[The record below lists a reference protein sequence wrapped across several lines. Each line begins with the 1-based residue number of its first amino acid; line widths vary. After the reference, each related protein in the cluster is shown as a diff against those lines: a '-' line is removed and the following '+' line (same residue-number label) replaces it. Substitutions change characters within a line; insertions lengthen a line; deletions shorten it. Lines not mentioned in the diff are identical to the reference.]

1 MQSGCTIDV
10 SAGLLERIRAAWRLY
25 EGAYGPDLDME
36 EAPSGSQTL
45 STTSSGDWMRV
56 QLREALVLTMEEL
69 ESQGFQT
76 SHIQSAVLSVLRR
89 LESRLTRQEAVWGL
103 FHDEQRGGVRRGV
116 AGLAC
121 MLREAAL
128 NHVLSRL
135 DRDQLPEY
143 YAGTSR
149 MVDQGR
155 VVSVGTEKNRVER
168 DAETSAEEVQ
178 LERDAQ
184 EARRRQ
190 QELEA
195 RQARERLEKMQAQ
208 QAQQEAEEAA
218 RRKAWILQQAMA
230 SEDEDD
236 DDGDWD
242 ASEEE
247 ASDNSDIEDWE
258 LWGSREEIA
267 KKREEKARREMRRE
281 DKLVL
286 IAREM
291 RGAKAGVAKAKRE
304 GDKAALKGF
313 GAVIG
318 RLRREM
324 GELGIDDGELDAV
337 EVDHDGLPEGVDESP
352 PSPSPSSPSSPS
364 SCSRSSSS
372 GDAFGLDMFEEV
384 GASEPVAA
392 TKVNPLYACIVS
404 RLTERRAVQGPGKA
418 AGNGKHGA
426 KQRTKH
432 QIKQQSKENKKHLEA
447 RKHPK
452 ALLQQLAQREGW
464 GAPRFEKLP
473 SGGERNPQ
481 GGIRFQALIDVKR
494 SPAKGNKTKV
504 RLGALRFVL
513 SPELDGWN
521 TVTEAQDAVSTK
533 ALMDLFGGSAAQ
545 AALVEWDLLK
555 APFDDFVMEVAQWE
569 GDGAM
574 AAQEDLS
581 RARNE
586 FVARALSVS
595 GLRLACSFEG
605 DDAREVLKQQHMDM
619 DEEMM
624 RAMAQRKDQLARPSV
639 SAQSE
644 ALASEFRDWNSS
656 AAGKYWREK
665 RDGLPVTQIRD
676 ELLQALG
683 VHDVV
688 LVSGETGSGKTTQ
701 VPQMLLD
708 DCLESL
714 RGAQCSIVCTQ
725 PRRIAAIS
733 VADRVSEERG
743 EAGPGKKGS
752 AVGYSVRFDSAT
764 NATTRLEF
772 CTTGILLR
780 RLSSDPALLRLSH
793 VVVDEVHERTM
804 QSDFLIAMLRD
815 LVGKRRRAG
824 FPLKV
829 ILMSATMNTEVI
841 ANYFAGC
848 PVLGASG
855 RTFPV
860 QHLFLEDVYE
870 ATGYV
875 LDAESSSSLRD
886 YQSLRDGQ
894 KRLENSAGSKNKALL
909 KSNWGDQTTDVIL
922 NPNVDAASLAAMLDD
937 DRYSPSTVRN
947 ISRVNEE
954 RIDMDLVE
962 HVVLHIHNTQDP
974 GAILIFVPG
983 MAEIDNLTRRLVSQ
997 RCLKGHVV
1005 VPLHSSISPKDQKSA
1020 FKLHGEGVRKIVIS
1034 TNIAETSVTIEDV
1047 VYVIDT
1053 GKHKERRHDASRSMS
1068 MLVEDLVSVAN
1079 ANQRKGRAGRVRE
1092 GTCYAL
1098 YTRQC
1103 YEKRMKKYQT
1113 PEIMRVPLEEMILQ
1127 IHHLRLSSTADEFLA
1142 KVLQPPHKKAV
1153 EGATGN
1159 LIQAGALTKSEELT
1173 ALGSH
1178 LAALPVDVNIGKIL
1192 IMGALLQCLSP
1203 ALSIAACLSHKSP
1216 FAAFQDKEEIRAARA
1231 PFLSKDRDS
1240 NRSVAAGQ
1248 QSDHLVLAAALQG
1261 WIDARASGG
1270 MSMASKYAKKYR
1282 LSIPNVN
1289 TIMDMRD
1296 QFAGMLES
1304 AGLARRGDEDTASFA
1319 GQGYKWYDDE
1329 RCPQNAHKAS
1339 PEVIHA
1345 VLVASLYPSIALVD
1359 EVVPGCAPTWH
1370 DGQGSVSIH
1379 PTSMLSDVSAAA
1391 LLRPFVVY
1399 SEKMKTSRVFL
1410 RDCSVASPLPIL
1422 LFGRQVEVDHRSSVV
1437 VVDGWIKLKVTGRCS
1452 AILMAVREQLDELL
1466 RSKVQGGRGGGRAP
1480 GGLRGAKDA
1489 GDGEDSDDCLG
1500 IITSLLKEEA
1510 VMHKWKS

>member
-10 SAGLLERIRAAWRLY
+10 SAGLLERIRAAWRLD
-25 EGAYGPDLDME
+25 EGVRGLDLGVE
-36 EAPSGSQTL
+36 EGSRSGSETL
-45 STTSSGDWMRV
+45 STTSSGDWMGV

-69 ESQGFQT
+69 EGQGFQ
-76 SHIQSAVLSVLRR
+76 SAHVQSSMLSVLRG
-89 LESRLTRQEAVWGL
+89 LASRLTRQEAVWGL

-116 AGLAC
+116 AGLAGT
-121 MLREAAL
+121 LRAAAL
-128 NHVLSRL
+128 NYLLSRL

-155 VVSVGTEKNRVER
+155 VVSVGMRVGER
-168 DAETSAEEVQ
+168 DSKKSAEEVRR
-178 LERDAQ
+178 ERHAHESRQRQ
-184 EARRRQ
+184 E
-190 QELEA
+190 ELEA
-195 RQARERLEKMQAQ
+195 RQAREQMEEL
-208 QAQQEAEEAA
+208 QAQQELEEAA

-230 SEDEDD
+230 SEDDEAE
-236 DDGDWD
+236 GGGWD
-242 ASEEE
+242 ASEAEGS
-247 ASDNSDIEDWE
+247 AGSAGSDIEDWE

-267 KKREEKARREMRRE
+267 RKREEKARREMRRE
-281 DKLVL
+281 DKLAL

-291 RGAKAGVAKAKRE
+291 RGAKAGVAKAKRD

-324 GELGIDDGELDAV
+324 GELGIDDGELDGV
-337 EVDHDGLPEGVDESP
+337 EVDDGPECVDESP
-352 PSPSPSSPSSPS
+352 PSPSSPSS
-364 SCSRSSSS
+364 SSSS
-372 GDAFGLDMFEEV
+372 SSSEDAFGLDMFDAV
-384 GASEPVAA
+384 DASEPVAA
-392 TKVNPLYACIVS
+392 PKVNPLYACVVK
-404 RLTERRAVQGPGKA
+404 LLAEKRAVQAPSKA
-418 AGNGKHGA
+418 ARNDRQRA
-426 KQRTKH
+426 KQT
-432 QIKQQSKENKKHLEA
+432 KQQTKQSQKQLEA

-464 GAPRFEKLP
+464 GAPRFEKL
-473 SGGERNPQ
+473 SGGGERNPPAD
-481 GGIRFQALIDVKR
+481 IRFQVLIDVKASSNKGGR
-494 SPAKGNKTKV
+494 AKM
-504 RLGALRFVL
+504 RLGVHRFVL
-513 SPELDGWN
+513 CPELDGWD

-533 ALMDLFGGSAAQ
+533 ALMDLFGGSPAQ

-555 APFDDFVMEVAQWE
+555 APFDDLIMEVARWE
-569 GDGAM
+569 GDGGV
-574 AAQEDLS
+574 AAQEDMS
-581 RARNE
+581 RARE
-586 FVARALSVS
+586 DFAARALSLS
-595 GLRLACSFEG
+595 GLRLACSFDS
-605 DDAREVLKQQHMDM
+605 DDAHEMLEHQHMAM

-624 RAMAQRKDQLARPSV
+624 RAMAQRKDQLARPDV

-644 ALASEFRDWNSS
+644 ALASTFRDWNSS
-656 AAGKYWREK
+656 DAGKYWREK
-665 RDGLPVTQIRD
+665 RDGLPVTQIRN
-676 ELLQALG
+676 ELLRVLG

-708 DCLESL
+708 GCLESL

-780 RLSSDPALLRLSH
+780 RLSSDPALLKLSH

-824 FPLKV
+824 LPLKV

-860 QHLFLEDVYE
+860 QHLFLEDVYD

-875 LDAESSSSLRD
+875 LDAESSASLRD

-909 KSNWGDQTTDVIL
+909 KSNWGDQTNDVIL
-922 NPNVDAASLAAMLDD
+922 NPNVDAASLAAMLDNH
-937 DRYSPSTVRN
+937 RYSATTVRN

-962 HVVLHIHNTQDP
+962 HVVLHIHNTQDA
-974 GAILIFVPG
+974 GAILVFVPG

-997 RCLKGHVV
+997 RCLKGHIV

-1034 TNIAETSVTIEDV
+1034 TNIAETSVTIEDI

-1068 MLVEDLVSVAN
+1068 MLVEDTVSVAN

-1103 YEKRMKKYQT
+1103 YEQRMKKYQT

-1127 IHHLRLSSTADEFLA
+1127 IHHLRLSSTADGFLA

-1216 FAAFQDKEEIRAARA
+1216 FSSFQDKEEIRAARA

-1261 WIDARASGG
+1261 WIDAKASGG
-1270 MSMASKYAKKYR
+1270 MSTASKYAKKHG

-1304 AGLARRGDEDTASFA
+1304 AGLAQRGDNDA
-1319 GQGYKWYDDE
+1319 GHGYKWYDDG
-1329 RCPQNAHKAS
+1329 RCPQNAHKSS
-1339 PEVIHA
+1339 PEVIQA

-1359 EVVPGCAPTWH
+1359 EVVPGSAPTWH
-1370 DGQGSVSIH
+1370 DGQGPVSVH
-1379 PTSMLSDVSAAA
+1379 PTSMISDVSSGA
-1391 LLRPFVVY
+1391 LMRPFVVY
-1399 SEKMKTSRVFL
+1399 SEKMKTSKVFL

-1422 LFGRQVEVDHRSSVV
+1422 LFGRQVDVDHRSSVV

-1452 AILMAVREQLDELL
+1452 AILMAVRERLDALL
-1466 RSKVQGGRGGGRAP
+1466 RSKVQGGRGGGRAAS
-1480 GGLRGAKDA
+1480 RSKTSNGADH
-1489 GDGEDSDDCLG
+1489 GDDGDDCLV

-1510 VMHKWKS
+1510 VMHLWKS

>member
-10 SAGLLERIRAAWRLY
+10 SAGLLERIRAAWRLD
-25 EGAYGPDLDME
+25 EGVCGLDVDLNGD
-36 EAPSGSQTL
+36 SSCGSQTL

-56 QLREALVLTMEEL
+56 QLQEALVLTMEEL

-76 SHIQSAVLSVLRR
+76 AHVQSAVLSVVRR
-89 LESRLTRQEAVWGL
+89 LESRLTHQEAVWGM
-103 FHDEQRGGVRRGV
+103 FHNEQRGGVRRGV
-116 AGLAC
+116 AGLAG

-128 NHVLSRL
+128 NYLLSRL

-143 YAGTSR
+143 YADTSR

-155 VVSVGTEKNRVER
+155 VVSVGTRVVEL
-168 DAETSAEEVQ
+168 DAEKLVEEAQ
-178 LERDAQ
+178 RERRVL
-184 EARRRQ
+184 EARQRQ

-195 RQARERLEKMQAQ
+195 RQEREKLEEMQAH
-208 QAQQEAEEAA
+208 QAQQEVEEAA

-230 SEDEDD
+230 SEDDEDD
-236 DDGDWD
+236 DWD
-242 ASEEE
+242 ASEDE
-247 ASDNSDIEDWE
+247 ASGGSDIEDWE
-258 LWGSREEIA
+258 LWGSREEISR
-267 KKREEKARREMRRE
+267 KREEKARREMRRE
-281 DKLVL
+281 DKVLL

-291 RGAKAGVAKAKRE
+291 RGAKMGVAKAKRD

-337 EVDHDGLPEGVDESP
+337 GVDDDGPKGVSESP
-352 PSPSPSSPSSPS
+352 PLPSAPSSPSASP
-364 SCSRSSSS
+364 CSSSS
-372 GDAFGLDMFEEV
+372 SENAFGLDMFEEV
-384 GASEPVAA
+384 GASEPA
-392 TKVNPLYACIVS
+392 TASKVNPLYVCIVK
-404 RLTERRAVQGPGKA
+404 RLTEMRAVQGKV
-418 AGNGKHGA
+418 AGNDRHSA
-426 KQRTKH
+426 KQQT
-432 QIKQQSKENKKHLEA
+432 KQQSKQNKKHLEA

-473 SGGERNPQ
+473 SGGDRNPQ
-481 GGIRFQALIDVKR
+481 GGIRFQAQIDVKV
-494 SPAKGNKTKV
+494 SSSKGNKTKM
-504 RLGALRFVL
+504 RLGVHRFVL
-513 SPELDGWN
+513 PPELDGWN
-521 TVTEAQDAVSTK
+521 TVSEAQDAVSTK

-545 AALVEWDLLK
+545 AALVEWDALK
-555 APFDDFVMEVAQWE
+555 APFDDFVMEVAMWE
-569 GDGAM
+569 GDGGM

-581 RARNE
+581 RARNQ

-595 GLRLACSFEG
+595 GLRLSCSFDG
-605 DDAREVLKQQHMDM
+605 DGALEVLKQQHIDM

-624 RAMAQRKDQLARPSV
+624 RAMAQRKDQLARPGV

-644 ALASEFRDWNSS
+644 ALADELRNWNSS
-656 AAGKYWREK
+656 AAGKYWKEK

-676 ELLQALG
+676 ELLRVLG

-708 DCLESL
+708 GCIESL
-714 RGAQCSIVCTQ
+714 RGAQCNIVCTQ

-780 RLSSDPALLRLSH
+780 RLSSDPALLKLSH

-824 FPLKV
+824 LPLKV

-870 ATGYV
+870 ATGYA
-875 LDAESSSSLRD
+875 LDAESLASLKD

-922 NPNVDAASLAAMLDD
+922 NPNVDATSLAAMLEDE
-937 DRYSPSTVRN
+937 RYSPSTVRN

-962 HVVLHIHNTQDP
+962 HVVLHIHNTEDP
-974 GAILIFVPG
+974 GAILVFVPG

-1005 VPLHSSISPKDQKSA
+1005 VPLHSSISPQDQKSA

-1068 MLVEDLVSVAN
+1068 MLVEDMVSVAN

-1092 GTCYAL
+1092 GICYAL

-1203 ALSIAACLSHKSP
+1203 ALSMAACLSHKSP
-1216 FAAFQDKEEIRAARA
+1216 FAAFQDREEIRAARA

-1261 WIDARASGG
+1261 WIDAKASGG
-1270 MSMASKYAKKYR
+1270 MSMASKYAKKNR

-1296 QFAGMLES
+1296 QFAGMLET
-1304 AGLARRGDEDTASFA
+1304 AGLARRGDKDA

-1329 RCPQNAHKAS
+1329 RCPQNANKAS

-1391 LLRPFVVY
+1391 LMRPFVVY
-1399 SEKMKTSRVFL
+1399 SEKMKTSKVFL

-1422 LFGRQVEVDHRSSVV
+1422 LFGRQVDVDHRSSSV

-1452 AILMAVREQLDELL
+1452 AILMAVREQLDDLL
-1466 RSKVQGGRGGGRAP
+1466 RSKVQGGRGGGRA
-1480 GGLRGAKDA
+1480 ATDA
-1489 GDGEDSDDCLG
+1489 ELQGSGSDNGDDCLG

-1510 VMHKWKS
+1510 IMHMWKS

>member
-10 SAGLLERIRAAWRLY
+10 SAGLLERIRAAWRLD
-25 EGAYGPDLDME
+25 EGVCGSDMDTE
-36 EAPSGSQTL
+36 EAPQGSQTL
-45 STTSSGDWMRV
+45 PTASSGDWMGA
-56 QLREALVLTMEEL
+56 QLGEALVLTMEEL
-69 ESQGFQT
+69 ESQGFQPACV
-76 SHIQSAVLSVLRR
+76 QSAVLSVLSR
-89 LESRLTRQEAVWGL
+89 LESRLNRQEAVWDL

-116 AGLAC
+116 AGLAG

-128 NHVLSRL
+128 NYLLARL

-155 VVSVGTEKNRVER
+155 VVSVGARKNPVEGR
-168 DAETSAEEVQ
+168 ASEQSAEGVRR
-178 LERDAQ
+178 ERDAQ

-190 QELEA
+190 QEIEA
-195 RQARERLEKMQAQ
+195 QEASKRLEELH
-208 QAQQEAEEAA
+208 AQQEAEEAA
-218 RRKAWILQQAMA
+218 RRKAWILQQAMS
-230 SEDEDD
+230 SEDDNGD
-236 DDGDWD
+236 DWD

-247 ASDNSDIEDWE
+247 ASGDSDIEDWE
-258 LWGSREEIA
+258 LWGSREEIS
-267 KKREEKARREMRRE
+267 KKREEKARRELRRE

-313 GAVIG
+313 GVVIG

-324 GELGIDDGELDAV
+324 GELGINDEELDAV
-337 EVDHDGLPEGVDESP
+337 EVDEEGPSEGAGQSS
-352 PSPSPSSPSSPS
+352 SPSPLPESSPSSPS
-364 SCSRSSSS
+364 CSSSSS
-372 GDAFGLDMFEEV
+372 GDAFGLDMFEEM
-384 GASEPVAA
+384 GASEPADA
-392 TKVNPLYACIVS
+392 TKVNPLYACIV
-404 RLTERRAVQGPGKA
+404 RQLTERRAVQAPGKA
-418 AGNGKHGA
+418 AGNGRHGA
-426 KQRTKH
+426 KQQTKH
-432 QIKQQSKENKKHLEA
+432 QLKENKRRMDA

-481 GGIRFQALIDVKR
+481 GGIRFQALIDI
-494 SPAKGNKTKV
+494 KGSSSKANKANT
-504 RLGALRFVL
+504 RLGVHRFVL

-533 ALMDLFGGSAAQ
+533 ALMDLFGASAAQ
-545 AALVEWDLLK
+545 AALVDWDLLK
-555 APFDDFVMEVAQWE
+555 APFDDFVMEVALWE
-569 GDGAM
+569 GDCGL
-574 AAQEDLS
+574 AAKEDMS
-581 RARNE
+581 RARSE
-586 FVARALSVS
+586 FVARALSAS
-595 GLRLACSFEG
+595 RLRLACSFEG
-605 DDAREVLKQQHMDM
+605 DGAREALKQQHAVM
-619 DEEMM
+619 DEAMT

-656 AAGKYWREK
+656 DIGKYWREK

-676 ELLQALG
+676 ELLRVLG

-708 DCLESL
+708 GCLETF

-780 RLSSDPALLRLSH
+780 RLSSDPALLKLSH

-824 FPLKV
+824 LPLKV

-841 ANYFAGC
+841 ADYFAGC

-875 LDAESSSSLRD
+875 LDAESSASLRD

-894 KRLENSAGSKNKALL
+894 KKLENSAGSKNKALL
-909 KSNWGDQTTDVIL
+909 KSNWGDQTSDVIL
-922 NPNVDAASLAAMLDD
+922 NPNVDAASLAAMLDND
-937 DRYSPSTVRN
+937 QYSPSTVRN
-947 ISRVNEE
+947 MSRVNEE

-974 GAILIFVPG
+974 GAILVFVPG

-1020 FKLHGEGVRKIVIS
+1020 FKLHGDGVRKIVIS

-1159 LIQAGALTKSEELT
+1159 LIQAGALTKAEELT

-1192 IMGALLQCLSP
+1192 IMGVLLQCLSP

-1216 FAAFQDKEEIRAARA
+1216 FAAFQDKEDIRAARA
-1231 PFLSKDRDS
+1231 PFVSKDRDP

-1261 WIDARASGG
+1261 WIDAKASGG
-1270 MSMASKYAKKYR
+1270 MSMASKYAKNHR

-1304 AGLARRGDEDTASFA
+1304 AGLAQRGDEAHA
-1319 GQGYKWYDDE
+1319 PVKGQGCKWYDDE
-1329 RCPQNAHKAS
+1329 RCPQNTHKSS
-1339 PEVIHA
+1339 PEVILA

-1359 EVVPGCAPTWH
+1359 EVVQGCAPTWH

-1422 LFGRQVEVDHRSSVV
+1422 LFGRQVVVDHRSSVV
-1437 VVDGWIKLKVTGRCS
+1437 VVDGWIKLRVTGRCS
-1452 AILMAVREQLDELL
+1452 ALLMAVREKLEELL
-1466 RSKVQGGRGGGRAP
+1466 RSKVQGGRGGGRAT
-1480 GGLRGAKDA
+1480 GSKGAKDA
-1489 GDGEDSDDCLG
+1489 DSGNGGDGGDGVDCLS